1 MADNNNIVSCVALAS
16 NDYIVNGYTN
26 GYIKIFD
33 VKTKELICNWNSY
46 HSSVVAISG
55 LDNDGTFIVS
65 AGDNDIKIWNKNDPI
80 YTLNHNN
87 VISVIGIE
95 YGKHFMSTCKDGSNK
110 MWNFINKRLV
120 SENGEYIFYL
130 LENKTVFV
138 LNKSTNILISLGVNN
153 VDDIELFEKSICI
166 NIIYTYSDGTQENQ
180 LINY

>member
-33 VKTKELICNWNSY
+33 AKTKELICNWNSY

-80 YTLNHNN
+80 YTLNPKYIEFMNEYNN
-87 VISVIGIE
+87 VLPQPPVI
-95 YGKHFMSTCKDGSNK
+95 CVSNSYS
-110 MWNFINKRLV
+110 R
-120 SENGEYIFYL
+120 GEYHSFGFFPAS
-130 LENKTVFV
+130 FV
-138 LNKSTNILISLGVNN
+138 SLYSTPRRARNRVLYHPLSSSHI
-153 VDDIELFEKSICI
+153 I
-166 NIIYTYSDGTQENQ
+166 NFS
-180 LINY
+180 